1 LKDEKSKIDK
11 ETRNTLTTRL
21 FSIHNGN
28 KTLNFTGLAKQTT
41 LDLDTINSLETPDI
55 SHQQNLEELFRA
67 NLPSQFR
74 LTSLVNQE
82 ESQSLIV
89 K

>member
-1 LKDEKSKIDK
+1 MKDEKSKIDK

-41 LDLDTINSLETPDI
+41 LTIDT
-55 SHQQNLEELFRA
+55 
-67 NLPSQFR
+67 
-74 LTSLVNQE
+74 TSTL
-82 ESQSLIV
+82 
-89 K
+89 